1 MGPSPLWESTGITS
15 SCLLLFSSSL
25 GAVVGTGGSE
35 KTQKKDFK
43 MSSDVP
49 AYWKWSQYIYI
60 FLSVH
65 YFNFFSKKKPHTQT
79 FNGEVELVGVLA
91 SIGGHPALPQ
101 PSLLSSQT
109 RNLKQGCTFIRVHD
123 SPRGLRVKYVT
134 HNGNAIGDEKSDFHF
149 LRLFFAAA
157 WICAQN
163 VLTLRNFLVPVGNVG
178 TILYQI
184 ISIIKEAAQKE

>member
-1 MGPSPLWESTGITS
+1 
-15 SCLLLFSSSL
+15 
-25 GAVVGTGGSE
+25 
-35 KTQKKDFK
+35 

-49 AYWKWSQYIYI
+49 AYWKWSQHTYF
-60 FLSVH
+60 FLSVY
-65 YFNFFSKKKPHTQT
+65 YFNYIHTQT

-101 PSLLSSQT
+101 PSLLSTQT
-109 RNLKQGCTFIRVHD
+109 RNLKQGCTFVRVHD
-123 SPRGLRVKYVT
+123 SPRGLRVKHVT

-163 VLTLRNFLVPVGNVG
+163 VLTLGNFLVPVGNVG

-184 ISIIKEAAQKE
+184 ISIIKEAAQKEQHRNRAFKRQHVVTAAL